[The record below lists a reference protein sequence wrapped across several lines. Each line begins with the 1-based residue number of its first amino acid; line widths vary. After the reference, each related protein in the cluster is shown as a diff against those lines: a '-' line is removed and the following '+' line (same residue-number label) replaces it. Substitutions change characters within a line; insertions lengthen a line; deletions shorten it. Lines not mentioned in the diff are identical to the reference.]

1 MTGTAA
7 GADSVLS
14 PAIPIVIYTDAAEP
28 GGTTGYTVQLAR
40 GIRAHGYTVAAVVPT
55 GNLLAPMRVELAA
68 ADVTVH
74 AGEDLDTSPLGR
86 IRRVRRLASII
97 RQYDGCVLAL
107 MMGYHTFGGPATL
120 AGRLGRARAIVRADL
135 QPPMPPISTMERMGV
150 KLKDRLTDAV
160 VVGAREN
167 IDAFVT
173 LLGRRRGLMRVIH
186 TGIPLERWQ
195 PDRGRAEARASLGYT
210 DQDVVIGTTSR
221 LGEERKGVVEFV
233 EMAGRVA
240 RACAQARFLVVGEGH
255 LRPRLEA
262 LAARLGLGDRIV
274 FTGWRSDVPEL
285 VAAMDLFVMPSL
297 FEGGPTSV
305 LEAMAARRPV
315 VATNVGMVPEVIE
328 HGRTGLVVPP
338 GNAEALAGG
347 VMQLVSSDVARCQMA
362 EAAQAHAL
370 RDFSIDRMVERYL
383 VAFADVVR

>member
-1 MTGTAA
+1 MSRSGG
-7 GADSVLS
+7 GADSMLS

-40 GIRAHGYTVAAVVPT
+40 GIRARGYTVAAVVPS
-55 GNLLAPMRVELAA
+55 GDLLAPMRAQLAG

-74 AGEDLDTSPLGR
+74 ATEDLDTSPSGR
-86 IRRVRRLASII
+86 LRRVQRLASVV
-97 RQYDGCVLAL
+97 RQYEGCVLAL
-107 MMGYHTFGGPATL
+107 MMGYHTFGGPASL

-135 QPPMPPISTMERMGV
+135 QPPMPPISTMERVSV
-150 KLKDRLTDAV
+150 KVKDLLTDAV
-160 VVGAREN
+160 VVGAGEN

-173 LLGRRRGLMRVIH
+173 LIGRRRGLMRVIH

-195 PDRGRAEARASLGYT
+195 PDRGRADARAGLGYT
-210 DQDVVIGTTSR
+210 DRDLVIGTTSR
-221 LGEERKGVVEFV
+221 LGEERKGVAEFV
-233 EMAGRVA
+233 DMAGRVA
-240 RACAQARFLVVGEGH
+240 RAFPQTRFLVVGEGH

-262 LAARLGLGDRIV
+262 QAAGLGLGDRII

-285 VAAMDLFVMPSL
+285 VAAMDVFVMPSL
-297 FEGGPTSV
+297 FEGGPTTV
-305 LEAMAARRPV
+305 LEAMAARKPV

-338 GNAEALAGG
+338 GNAEALADG
-347 VMQLVSSDVARCQMA
+347 VIQLVANDAARCEMA
-362 EAAQAHAL
+362 EAARAHAL